1 MKRYPFGALLVSAIC
16 LIGFPVTLLADEQRC
31 SINVS
36 NTAWVV
42 ADCHKE
48 GSVEILKLV
57 PAKVPLYVSQFEN
70 YPVFVVS
77 GNDLDEVLRKVG
89 LGSANPYNN
98 LFELPN
104 PEAIVRYSDAAR
116 TAKAKMTQKGWK
128 LLDMKDIQYVAGRE
142 SDGEGYSLVC
152 STFERVVGQRV
163 VVVSQCNDF
172 YEEDVFRLKH
182 VLRSL
187 EG

>member
-1 MKRYPFGALLVSAIC
+1 MTRHPFGALVVSVIG
-16 LIGFPVTLLADEQRC
+16 LMGFPVTLLADEQSC
-31 SINVS
+31 SIHVP

-48 GSVEILKLV
+48 GSVEVLKLL
-57 PAKVPLYVSQFEN
+57 PANVPLYGSEFDKLPTVIVAGSN
-70 YPVFVVS
+70 P
-77 GNDLDEVLRKVG
+77 DEVLRKVG
-89 LGSANPYNN
+89 LGAANPYNN
-98 LFELPN
+98 LIELPGYG
-104 PEAIVRYSDAAR
+104 AITRYSDAAG
-116 TAKAKMTQKGWK
+116 TAKAKVMQEGWK

-152 STFERVVGQRV
+152 STFERVIGQRV

-172 YEEDVFRLKH
+172 YEEDVSRLKNI
-182 VLRSL
+182 LRSL